1 VTTTA
6 APDRFAAARAVAD
19 AVLYE
24 GYVLYPYRASA
35 AKNQLRWPFGV
46 LVPPAFAAADR
57 SERSHL
63 RTECV
68 VEAGRA
74 PSLTVRVRFLQAQH
88 RAVELAA
95 ADGFVPTE
103 RLAVDGTV
111 WVPWDEGLEHVV
123 DLGPFEV
130 SGGADSTGRVYRVP
144 AGEDVE
150 LLRSAEGA
158 VAGRLVR
165 RREELSAR
173 LRCTVDPIPGPE
185 PLLRVSVMVEN
196 TSSWSAAPARRD
208 AALARSL
215 AATHVALAV
224 DGGAFVSAIDPPAH
238 ARAAVAGCHQDGW
251 FPVLVGPPG
260 ADDVV
265 LAAPIILYDHPEI
278 APESPGDLY
287 DSTEIDEIL
296 ALRVLTLT
304 DEEKAEARGTDAR
317 AAAVIDRCDELP
329 PELWERL
336 HGAIRSLG
344 PVPAAPAAPV
354 ASREP
359 DFPTWTTPGE
369 AVPWWDPAAD
379 ASVDPWSDSVV
390 VAGVRLAA
398 GSPVVLRPSR
408 RADAQDLFLAGLD
421 ATVAGVFRD
430 VDGGLHVAVTVDGEV
445 GAALAGQG
453 RHLFFHPDE
462 VEPR

>member
-1 VTTTA
+1 MTA
-6 APDRFAAARAVAD
+6 TASRPTADRFAVARAVAD

-46 LVPPAFAAADR
+46 LVPPAFAAVDR
-57 SERSHL
+57 SERAAM

-68 VEAGRA
+68 LEPGRA

-88 RAVELAA
+88 RSVEVPDGAGDAA
-95 ADGFVPTE
+95 AWVPTD

-111 WVPWDEGLEHVV
+111 WVPWDEGVEHVV

-130 SGGADSTGRVYRVP
+130 SGGADSAGRVFRAR

-150 LLRSAEGA
+150 LVRTADDRVS
-158 VAGRLVR
+158 GRLVR
-165 RREELSAR
+165 RREALAAR
-173 LRCTVDPIPGPE
+173 LRCTVDPIPGPR
-185 PLLRVSVMVEN
+185 PLLRVAVTVEN
-196 TSSWSAAPARRD
+196 TSSWSAAAARRD
-208 AALARSL
+208 DALARSL

-224 DGGAFVSAIDPPAH
+224 DGGAFVSAIDPPEH
-238 ARAAVAGCHQDGW
+238 ARDAVAACRQDGC

-260 ADDVV
+260 AADVV

-287 DSTEIDEIL
+287 DATEIDEIL
-296 ALRVLTLT
+296 ALRMMTLT

-317 AAAVIDRCDELP
+317 AAAVIDRCDDLP

-344 PVPAAPAAPV
+344 PAAPAASV
-354 ASREP
+354 APAEP
-359 DFPTWTTPGE
+359 DFPTWTTPGGS
-369 AVPWWDPAAD
+369 APPWWDPAAD
-379 ASVDPWSDSVV
+379 ASVDPWTDSVV
-390 VAGVRLAA
+390 VSGVR
-398 GSPVVLRPSR
+398 GRGREP
-408 RADAQDLFLAGLD
+408 G
-421 ATVAGVFRD
+421 GV
-430 VDGGLHVAVTVDGEV
+430 
-445 GAALAGQG
+445 AALASRRRPGPVPRRPR
-453 RHLFFHPDE
+453 RHRRRC
-462 VEPR
+462 VPRRRRRPAPRGHRRR